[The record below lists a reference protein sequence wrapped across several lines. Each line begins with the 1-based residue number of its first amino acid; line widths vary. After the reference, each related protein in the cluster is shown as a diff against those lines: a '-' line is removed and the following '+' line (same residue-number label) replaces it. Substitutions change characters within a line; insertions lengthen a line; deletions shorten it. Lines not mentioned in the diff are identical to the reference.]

1 MFQQLMNWEG
11 KWERGGEKKWLR
23 EANFTRDA
31 PGNLWGGVQLAKH
44 HLLYGRSFLSIYRPK
59 PGMPGAWS
67 CLKSWL
73 EPEDPRSYCSTSNS
87 RHSTHIVA
95 SAVRSSSP

>member
-31 PGNLWGGVQLAKH
+31 PGNLWARCSACKAPSSLRAVISV
-44 HLLYGRSFLSIYRPK
+44 HLQTQAGE
-59 PGMPGAWS
+59 AWS
-67 CLKSWL
+67 L
-73 EPEDPRSYCSTSNS
+73 ELFEVMART
-87 RHSTHIVA
+87 
-95 SAVRSSSP
+95 